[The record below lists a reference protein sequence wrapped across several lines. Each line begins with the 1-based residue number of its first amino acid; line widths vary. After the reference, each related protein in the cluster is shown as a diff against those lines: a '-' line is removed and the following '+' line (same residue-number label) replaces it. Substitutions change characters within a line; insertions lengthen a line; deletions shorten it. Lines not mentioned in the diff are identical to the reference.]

1 MSFKEDLQFYKTST
15 KTNAEIAEIVGCS
28 KRTVR
33 REIGSEESRSAGR
46 TDPIKAARILLL
58 DIETSLME
66 LYGWSLYQPEKYL
79 DPKRII
85 KDWSILCWAA
95 KWVFEPKTLHACVTT
110 TESINRKDASIIGQL
125 YQLFDEA
132 NIIIA
137 HNARK
142 FDIKKV
148 NARFIL
154 NGFSPPSPYKVI
166 DTLTQSRS
174 VFAFS
179 SHRLDELANLFG
191 TSGKIKTD
199 YDLWIRCAQGD
210 YDALMEMDTY
220 CQSDVRAL
228 EEVYVKLRPWM
239 KNHPNLGLFQEGIDF
254 VCRVCG
260 NSEFEERGLYHTPL
274 GMYKSYQCVTCGCH
288 GRDRVNLLDKEVKD
302 RMLFSPVY

>member
-15 KTNAEIAEIVGCS
+15 KTNAEIAETNAEIAEIVGCS

-125 YQLFDEA
+125 YQLFDE
-132 NIIIA
+132 
-137 HNARK
+137 
-142 FDIKKV
+142 
-148 NARFIL
+148 
-154 NGFSPPSPYKVI
+154 
-166 DTLTQSRS
+166 RS
-174 VFAFS
+174 VYSERLSAAF
-179 SHRLDELANLFG
+179 
-191 TSGKIKTD
+191 TI
-199 YDLWIRCAQGD
+199 QGD
-210 YDALMEMDTY
+210 
-220 CQSDVRAL
+220 
-228 EEVYVKLRPWM
+228 
-239 KNHPNLGLFQEGIDF
+239 
-254 VCRVCG
+254 
-260 NSEFEERGLYHTPL
+260 
-274 GMYKSYQCVTCGCH
+274 
-288 GRDRVNLLDKEVKD
+288 
-302 RMLFSPVY
+302 